1 MVEDQLI
8 RLIASRLALL
18 YFWSGVKVFHGDA
31 ISSILTYST
40 EECLFFYFQGE

>member
-1 MVEDQLI
+1 MVEEQLI
-8 RLIASRLALL
+8 RLIASRFALF

-40 EECLFFYFQGE
+40 EDCLYTFRVM